1 MKRTKNES
9 ASVVTRERVL
19 QYLRTR
25 YESIADL
32 TPERIIRAE
41 QDFDAGWLRAFSVL
55 SNTLI
60 ETDDVL
66 KGVVGKREKGPAV
79 RGWEIATVDDSDEAK
94 RDAERLKYFYD
105 NLTVTNAVDE
115 NERGG
120 VGLMIRQMQRA
131 VGLKYACHEIV
142 WEPTSKGVTATL
154 RSVPLWF
161 FENTLGRLRYLP
173 SEGSVYGVDLED
185 GGWMV
190 TVGDH
195 LMRACA
201 RACLYKRLPTRD
213 WLVYC
218 ARHGMPGIAGHTS
231 AAKGSAAWN
240 EMETALAAF
249 AAEFA
254 VVLSKDATIDKIDMS
269 SSGPLPYPQL
279 IERMDRAM
287 AALWR
292 GNDLSTMSRGGDAS
306 GASIQGEETE
316 ILVASDATMVS
327 EASNWYLD
335 RHVIYLT
342 TGEDRKPL
350 AYFTIKG
357 LSRQNIEQDLK
368 VDAQL
373 HEMGVETSKQDLRER
388 YGRRAPTDEADT
400 VRTAQVAPLAPL
412 APAPQVE
419 AANARPVLRA
429 TGRPRIEAANGDVPG
444 HPFRGNQHTDGFST
458 GAIAELASSGHIS
471 PDSLSASEWLTGQ
484 ETGDRSALEA
494 KGFLYL
500 TKDQDFAEQYSNQD
514 LSRTHLVRI
523 KEGAKTF
530 DVGNKQQVDDVVNR
544 MFSDHEAGSL
554 PSGVRDMVDTAITE
568 AGDDQGAAK
577 KRIAAEL
584 SPRQI
589 RDESVYDSGDLQQ
602 YLWDSHNFQ
611 VVEFKDRDTALL
623 FDVTASESET
633 LANLKYRAS
642 KIEAANTQA
651 SPGADVPAIGQFL
664 ATAKLQ
670 IAEAASADL
679 LPLARALAALM
690 KAADD
695 ADMSDADYRA
705 ALEKFYTVD
714 MPKLSMQVLKSE
726 AAAKAL
732 SDLFAASFVNGLAD
746 GVEATKG
753 AQ

>member
-201 RACLYKRLPTRD
+201 RACLYKRLPMRD

-231 AAKGSAAWN
+231 AAKGSAAWT

-357 LSRQNIEQDLK
+357 LSRQNIDQDLK
-368 VDAQL
+368 VDRQL
-373 HEMGVETSKQDLRER
+373 FDMGVETSKQDLRER
-388 YGRRAPTDEADT
+388 YGRRAPADEADT
-400 VRTAQVAPLAPL
+400 VKQTAAPSAP
-412 APAPQVE
+412 PAPVAQVE
-419 AANARPVLRA
+419 AAN
-429 TGRPRIEAANGDVPG
+429 EAPA
-444 HPFRGNQHTDGFST
+444 
-458 GAIAELASSGHIS
+458 
-471 PDSLSASEWLTGQ
+471 
-484 ETGDRSALEA
+484 
-494 KGFLYL
+494 
-500 TKDQDFAEQYSNQD
+500 
-514 LSRTHLVRI
+514 
-523 KEGAKTF
+523 
-530 DVGNKQQVDDVVNR
+530 
-544 MFSDHEAGSL
+544 
-554 PSGVRDMVDTAITE
+554 
-568 AGDDQGAAK
+568 
-577 KRIAAEL
+577 
-584 SPRQI
+584 
-589 RDESVYDSGDLQQ
+589 
-602 YLWDSHNFQ
+602 
-611 VVEFKDRDTALL
+611 
-623 FDVTASESET
+623 
-633 LANLKYRAS
+633 
-642 KIEAANTQA
+642 
-651 SPGADVPAIGQFL
+651 GADVPAIGQFL

-753 AQ
+753 AAS

>member
-1 MKRTKNES
+1 MKRIKKNES

-55 SNTLI
+55 SHTLI

-173 SEGSVYGVDLED
+173 SEGAVSGVDLED

-201 RACLYKRLPTRD
+201 RACLYKRLPMRD

-287 AALWR
+287 ASLWR

-327 EASNWYLD
+327 ESSNWYLD

-357 LSRQNIEQDLK
+357 LSRQNIDQDLK
-368 VDAQL
+368 VDTQL
-373 HEMGVETSKQDLRER
+373 HEMGVETSKHDLRER

-400 VRTAQVAPLAPL
+400 VRAAAPAAPLEPL

-419 AANARPVLRA
+419 AAN
-429 TGRPRIEAANGDVPG
+429 EAAP
-444 HPFRGNQHTDGFST
+444 
-458 GAIAELASSGHIS
+458 E
-471 PDSLSASEWLTGQ
+471 
-484 ETGDRSALEA
+484 
-494 KGFLYL
+494 
-500 TKDQDFAEQYSNQD
+500 
-514 LSRTHLVRI
+514 
-523 KEGAKTF
+523 
-530 DVGNKQQVDDVVNR
+530 
-544 MFSDHEAGSL
+544 
-554 PSGVRDMVDTAITE
+554 
-568 AGDDQGAAK
+568 
-577 KRIAAEL
+577 
-584 SPRQI
+584 
-589 RDESVYDSGDLQQ
+589 
-602 YLWDSHNFQ
+602 
-611 VVEFKDRDTALL
+611 
-623 FDVTASESET
+623 
-633 LANLKYRAS
+633 
-642 KIEAANTQA
+642 
-651 SPGADVPAIGQFL
+651 PGADVPAIGQFL

-679 LPLARALAALM
+679 LPLARALAELM
-690 KAADD
+690 QAADD
-695 ADMSDADYRA
+695 ADMSDADYRS

-714 MPKLSMQVLKSE
+714 MPKLSREVLKNE
-726 AAAKAL
+726 AAAQAL
-732 SDLFAASFVNGLAD
+732 SELFAASFVNGLAD
-746 GVEATKG
+746 GAEATKQVP
-753 AQ
+753 A